1 MNIKGVIAGFVLCVV
16 GFVLGMMSLMRNVEP
31 MLAEADRQL
40 ADGRAAVLDSSLS
53 SDSLN
58 VFLLRGGYV
67 DDPAD
72 AAVISSWLCGRIA
85 DTKSGHLE
93 NLGQINTTNFKISA
107 DSAMRYGGQLLRSR
121 VSADYVNLGI
131 DDEWRSMPHS
141 PSSEFGDRLLGGEI
155 TVKIS
160 NRDRNSTD
168 PVDGITVRLREHRY
182 DSIAENTS
190 RQAISHK
197 LVPVS
202 STLGYATTDASG
214 TVRFHVK
221 PGGSYSVLPVS
232 PGFQYGREKGTV
244 SGSLDHDLTLSF
256 KQTPHVLAPL
266 DSRAY
271 QMLKADRS
279 LLVRTP
285 AQWKSGLWTGII
297 IYIVGWA
304 LMIALT
310 VIRDRLMHTR
320 SDYPL
325 LIIVMALTGIGLL
338 ATYAMNNPL
347 LDKPIGSVMA
357 QALGIGLGAMAIM
370 SCINFAKYYNGKSR
384 IQLGILPF
392 DAIAELYNKIS
403 DTPGS
408 LKKSIPWSLSSG
420 FMYLIL
426 ALLLILSL
434 ALFGSGPEGSDA
446 RVNLGWFQPS
456 ELSKYLIVIFIA
468 AFFAE
473 NAMLLQAFSQKSTPL
488 TRRRQIGSVI
498 VIAIVMAALI
508 LIYLTVL
515 SDMGPALVLLVTF
528 ILIYSMARRDFAQLL
543 LGFVTFTAMMLTAW
557 WLGAS
562 KIILILVAAGWLVVW
577 IIYGR
582 VRNRQIYESAIL
594 LNMLIVMFAFGGY
607 ILQSIG
613 LDTEAARLLDR
624 TSMAWSGVWNNHVTG
639 GDQVAQGLWSLASGG
654 LWGMGLG
661 LGNPSLVPACH
672 TDMMFTSIG
681 EMLGMAGLMVVII
694 CFVAFVHRSLL
705 IGRKAAHPFVMYLVM
720 GIAIVN
726 GVQFLFIV
734 LGSLGL
740 IPLTGISVPF
750 LSYGRT
756 GLVISLAMTG
766 VIVAASR
773 LSGSESQRKHAAS
786 YDSAIAAGA
795 LMFIFG
801 GLVITAALVK
811 YQITD
816 KDSILLR
823 PAFITNTMGARVVE
837 YNPRIELA
845 LHKMNSGNI
854 YDRNGLPLATNS
866 RQELLEAMPE
876 LIKAGLSE
884 ESLRK
889 EANKHKRRYYPF
901 GNQMLFMT
909 GDANTKKVYSYSVD
923 NPTGYLAEYR
933 HFADLR
939 GLDIPVS
946 TVEMTSEEYRE
957 NRFMP
962 KHTEQFRRNM
972 YDYSVVLPYL
982 NYGSEQNPL
991 IDKHNEIRHTRDIRL
1006 TVDAALQTRM
1016 QNALAERIPEDPV
1029 FGSLDRLRAS
1039 VVVLDAANGDLL
1051 CSANYPLPDQD
1062 TIAMLNDMRVFS
1074 DAPHESLPGH
1084 HTPITERDLG
1094 LTFQTAPG
1102 STAKVMSGIA
1112 GLMAKGPTVALKTY
1126 NIPSHETVHQGVD
1139 PSGYVDM
1146 NRAIVS
1152 SSNNYFINLLNDCR
1166 LYPQLKTLYS
1176 TIGARINND
1185 MSSPV
1190 KSATPYFFYQGE
1202 IGADSLYNTIFDD
1215 VARESY
1221 RIYDMYMKERQG
1233 QRMKWRNNLKWNV
1246 WGTAMAWGQ
1255 GALRATPLN
1264 MARVASLV
1272 ANDGS
1277 FVPTRYVLSHGHKKT
1292 EIATPV
1298 RILSNE
1304 SAHVMQTMMENEAA
1318 HHWSLSS
1325 FTSEPGFSIGG
1336 KTGTP
1341 ERGDRQG
1348 EAPNDAWYIFFIKPR
1363 TEGNPIAV
1371 AMRLERTEKAG
1382 SGKALGVVRDIVL
1395 PVLEQS
1401 GYVK

>member
-1 MNIKGVIAGFVLCVV
+1 MNVKGVIAGYVLCVA
-16 GFVLGMMSLMRNVEP
+16 GFVLGMMSLMRNVGP
-31 MLAEADRQL
+31 MLDEADRQL

-53 SDSLN
+53 ADSLAA
-58 VFLLRGGYV
+58 FMLRGSYV

-72 AAVISSWLCGRIA
+72 AEVISSWLCGRIA
-85 DTKSGHLE
+85 ATDNGQLE
-93 NLGQINTTNFKISA
+93 NLGQINTRTFKITA
-107 DSAMRYGGQLLRSR
+107 DSAWRYGGQRLKSR

-131 DDEWRSMPHS
+131 DDEWRSIPHS
-141 PSSEFGDRLLGGEI
+141 PSSEFGDRQLGGEI

-160 NRDRNSTD
+160 NLDRNSTD
-168 PVDGITVRLREHRY
+168 PVSGISVRLREHRY

-190 RQAISHK
+190 RQAVSHK
-197 LVPVS
+197 LMPVTT
-202 STLGYATTDASG
+202 TLGYATTDASG
-214 TVRFHVK
+214 TAHFYVK

-232 PGFQYGREKGTV
+232 HGFQYGREKGTV
-244 SGSLDHDLTLSF
+244 SGSLDHDLTLTF
-256 KQTPHVLAPL
+256 KQTPHVLTPL
-266 DSRAY
+266 DTPAY

-310 VIRDRLMHTR
+310 VIRDRMMHTR

-325 LIIVMALTGIGLL
+325 LIIIMALTGIGLL

-357 QALGIGLGAMAIM
+357 QALGIGLGAMAIV
-370 SCINFAKYYNGKSR
+370 SCINFAKFYNGRSR
-384 IQLGILPF
+384 IQFGVLPF
-392 DAIAELYNKIS
+392 DGIAVLYNKIS
-403 DTPGS
+403 GTPSS

-420 FMYLIL
+420 FMYLTL
-426 ALLLILSL
+426 ALLLILCL
-434 ALFGSGPEGSDA
+434 ALFGTGPEGSDA

-456 ELSKYLIVIFIA
+456 ELSKYLIVVFIA
-468 AFFAE
+468 AFFSE

-488 TRRRQIGSVI
+488 TRRRQIGSVF
-498 VIAIVMAALI
+498 VIAIVMAALM

-562 KIILILVAAGWLVVW
+562 KIILILVAAGWLVAW

-582 VRNRQIYESAIL
+582 IRNRQIYESAIL

-607 ILQSIG
+607 ILQAIG
-613 LDTEAARLLDR
+613 LDNEAARLLDR

-654 LWGMGLG
+654 LWGLGLG

-681 EMLGMAGLMVVII
+681 EMLGMAGLIVVII
-694 CFVAFVHRSLL
+694 CFVTFVHRSLL

-720 GIAIVN
+720 GIAIVT

-740 IPLTGISVPF
+740 IPLTGISVPY

-756 GLVISLAMTG
+756 GLVITLAMTG

-773 LSGSESQRKHAAS
+773 LTGSESQRKHAAT

-801 GLVITAALVK
+801 GLVITGTLVK

-845 LHKMNSGNI
+845 LRKMKSGNI
-854 YDRNGLPLATNS
+854 YDRNGLPLATSS

-884 ESLRK
+884 EDIRL
-889 EANKHKRRYYPF
+889 EANKRKRRYYPF
-901 GNQMLFMT
+901 GNHMLFMT
-909 GDANTKKVYSYSVD
+909 GDANTKKVYGYAAD
-923 NPTGYLAEYR
+923 NPTGYLAESR
-933 HFADLR
+933 HFDELR

-946 TVEMTSEEYRE
+946 TIEMNSEEYRE

-962 KHTEQFRRNM
+962 KHPEQFRRNV

-982 NYGSEQNPL
+982 SHGAERNPL
-991 IDKHNEIRHTRDIRL
+991 IDKLNNIRQTRDIRL
-1006 TVDAALQTRM
+1006 TVDAVLQTRM
-1016 QNALAERIPEDPV
+1016 QNALAERLPDDPV
-1029 FGSLDRLRAS
+1029 FGELGRLRAS

-1074 DAPHESLPGH
+1074 DAPHESLPGNH
-1084 HTPITERDLG
+1084 APITERDLG

-1112 GLMAKGPTVALKTY
+1112 GLMAQGPTIALKTY
-1126 NIPSHETVHQGVD
+1126 NIPAHETVHQGVD

-1152 SSNNYFINLLNDCR
+1152 SSNNYFINLLNDCK

-1176 TIGARINND
+1176 TVGARINND
-1185 MSSPV
+1185 MTNPARSV
-1190 KSATPYFFYQGE
+1190 TPYFFYQGE
-1202 IGADSLYNTIFDD
+1202 IGADSLYSKVFDD

-1221 RIYDMYMKERQG
+1221 RIYDLYMKERRG
-1233 QRMKWRNNLKWNV
+1233 QRSGWRKNLKWNV

-1272 ANDGS
+1272 VNGGS
-1277 FVPTRYVLSHGHKKT
+1277 LAPTRYVLSHGHQKAET
-1292 EIATPV
+1292 EAPV
-1298 RILSNE
+1298 RVMSEE
-1304 SAHVMQTMMENEAA
+1304 SARVMQTMMESEAA

-1325 FTSEPGFSIGG
+1325 FTSRPEYSMGG

-1341 ERGDRQG
+1341 ERGDRMG
-1348 EAPNDAWYIFFIKPR
+1348 EAPNDAWYVFFIKPR
-1363 TEGNPIAV
+1363 SEGNPIAV

-1382 SGKALGVVRDIVL
+1382 SGKALGVVRDIVM